1 MEAIFFFE
9 FYPLWR
15 TKIKK
20 EENNNNNHFD
30 YYYYIFLVHLH
41 YFRSIFRNNSK
52 KRTPSGKKNVERK
65 ESFRFIYP
73 YRYSIYR
80 PLATNN
86 PSPLLFLAR
95 RLTFPSVTPNSRQ
108 FSLLTETWKRS
119 IESESYAYSHFP
131 FPSPRTRNLRGDLRI
146 RNLVINKTTLFFARI
161 FNYQLFKRIFFSLD
175 RVTNSQMIN
184 SLIFINFLDNNFSFT
199 ISRGNTRERI
209 FF

>member
-1 MEAIFFFE
+1 MYTCIISVQFFGITRKNE
-9 FYPLWR
+9 HR
-15 TKIKK
+15 
-20 EENNNNNHFD
+20 
-30 YYYYIFLVHLH
+30 
-41 YFRSIFRNNSK
+41 R
-52 KRTPSGKKNVERK
+52 GKKPKERK

-131 FPSPRTRNLRGDLRI
+131 FPSPRTRNLRGDLR
-146 RNLVINKTTLFFARI
+146 NLVINKTTLFTFLARI

-209 FF
+209 FFLIDLFNDISFMIFIL

>member
-1 MEAIFFFE
+1 MEAIFFSNF
-9 FYPLWR
+9 
-15 TKIKK
+15 I
-20 EENNNNNHFD
+20 
-30 YYYYIFLVHLH
+30 
-41 YFRSIFRNNSK
+41 
-52 KRTPSGKKNVERK
+52 PSGEQKERKKIIIIIISIITTIFSLYTCIISVQFFGITRKNEHRRGKKPKERK

-184 SLIFINFLDNNFSFT
+184 SLIY
-199 ISRGNTRERI
+199 
-209 FF
+209 

>member
-1 MEAIFFFE
+1 M
-9 FYPLWR
+9 
-15 TKIKK
+15 
-20 EENNNNNHFD
+20 
-30 YYYYIFLVHLH
+30 H

-131 FPSPRTRNLRGDLRI
+131 FPSPRTRNLRGDLR
-146 RNLVINKTTLFFARI
+146 NLVINKTTLFTFLARI

>member
-1 MEAIFFFE
+1 MYTCIISVQFFGITRKNE
-9 FYPLWR
+9 HR
-15 TKIKK
+15 
-20 EENNNNNHFD
+20 
-30 YYYYIFLVHLH
+30 
-41 YFRSIFRNNSK
+41 R
-52 KRTPSGKKNVERK
+52 GKKPKERK

-131 FPSPRTRNLRGDLRI
+131 FPSPRTRNLRGDLR
-146 RNLVINKTTLFFARI
+146 NLVINKTTLFFARI

-175 RVTNSQMIN
+175 RVTNRSIR
-184 SLIFINFLDNNFSFT
+184 SYLLIFPIVILVSRFHVVILVKEYFS
-199 ISRGNTRERI
+199 
-209 FF
+209 